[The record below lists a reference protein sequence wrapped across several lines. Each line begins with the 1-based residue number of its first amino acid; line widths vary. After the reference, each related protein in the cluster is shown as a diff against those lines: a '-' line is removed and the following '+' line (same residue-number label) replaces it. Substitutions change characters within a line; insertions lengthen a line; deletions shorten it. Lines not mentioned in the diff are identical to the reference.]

1 MSSMREIEVNIPS
14 ACTYLPA
21 WLDASTWTVSLSS
34 QSDYPCNM
42 LQPGT
47 TIRIMPM
54 TRQFGGW
61 DEAHFHPNLR
71 LPLGCNA
78 GAGVTVMLEA
88 MASEC
93 IAVALSPDS
102 QFVMGK
108 TYVVHFGASGNV
120 STVIRRRLPSA
131 NEAVDVQIA
140 SRVCANDS
148 WVRYWLC
155 LVGGK
160 LFVGVG
166 MVPGEQCIG
175 VLDDS
180 LYNQLR
186 SGLDAVRFVGLG
198 NSAVGKSPRF
208 LKVRQVVVTTVPVAL
223 RTFLE
228 SLDTNG
234 LPMVNIDAAIA
245 DNDTRAM
252 MEAYEMECKKAKARA
267 IKFGI
272 PYKEP
277 NPEAFL
283 DWSKA
288 KRLRSNPQQ
297 GFATGID
304 MMSPEEQ
311 ERQRARAERF
321 GINTAKRERDN
332 EADDH
337 GYQNE
342 DQMDAVEDLPLAMAE
357 AWDNEE
363 LVRQHR
369 TDPPKEL
376 WVSPPEDAVEEEN
389 DRDMFDSEPIK
400 LTEEKIHIFSVDW
413 SAFKQIRTDDVLAH
427 FSAFG
432 PSYVEWL
439 GEISCNVHFLD
450 KFSSAR
456 AMQGLSQPILSPPPD
471 EVVARFEDITT
482 PDFGRMG
489 WRFCLRP
496 MRKVANDRYGRRGTT
511 ARILMR
517 VATTADVLLEKPS
530 STPAPPPGFSAKRI
544 LGPGSDFDTG
554 HRQKRRKRESRN
566 EEREEVN
573 TYPEGEGDHPLLS
586 QSLRSGRDGYS
597 LEDLEA
603 ERARTNG
610 NVAS

>member
-1 MSSMREIEVNIPS
+1 
-14 ACTYLPA
+14 
-21 WLDASTWTVSLSS
+21 
-34 QSDYPCNM
+34 
-42 LQPGT
+42 
-47 TIRIMPM
+47 
-54 TRQFGGW
+54 
-61 DEAHFHPNLR
+61 
-71 LPLGCNA
+71 
-78 GAGVTVMLEA
+78 

-140 SRVCANDS
+140 SRVCAYDS

-155 LVGGK
+155 LVEGK

-166 MVPGEQCIG
+166 KIPGEQCIG
-175 VLDDS
+175 VLNDS
-180 LYNQLR
+180 IYNQLR

-198 NSAVGKSPRF
+198 NSAVGKSPRS
-208 LKVRQVVVTTVPVAL
+208 LKVRQVVVTTVPAEL
-223 RTFLE
+223 RSSLE

-234 LPMVNIDAAIA
+234 LPMMNIDVTIS
-245 DNDTRAM
+245 DKDTRAM
-252 MEAYEMECKKAKARA
+252 MEAYEVECQKAKARA

-272 PYKEP
+272 AYKEP

-283 DWSKA
+283 AWSKVR
-288 KRLRSNPQQ
+288 RLRSNPQH

-304 MMSPEEQ
+304 VLSPEEQ

-321 GINTAKRERDN
+321 GINPAKRVRDAERD
-332 EADDH
+332 EP
-337 GYQNE
+337 GYEHQNH
-342 DQMDAVEDLPLAMAE
+342 MDTTEDLPLAAAE

-369 TDPPKEL
+369 TDPPMEL
-376 WVSPPEDAVEEEN
+376 WLSPPEDAVEEEN
-389 DRDMFDSEPIK
+389 GRDMCDSEPMK

-413 SAFKQIRTDDVLAH
+413 SAFKQIRTDDVLSY

-450 KFSSAR
+450 KFSAAR
-456 AMQGLSQPILSPPPD
+456 AMQGLSQPVSSPPPD
-471 EVVARFEDITT
+471 EIVARFQDTLA

-496 MRKVANDRYGRRGTT
+496 VRKVANDRYGRRGTT

-517 VATTADVLLEKPS
+517 VATTVDVLLEKPS
-530 STPAPPPGFSAKRI
+530 SHPAPPPGFSAKRI

-573 TYPEGEGDHPLLS
+573 TYPEGDHPLLS

-603 ERARTNG
+603 ERAYSKG
-610 NVAS
+610 NFSQST